1 MYTEHY
7 YTQNKAKQYS
17 EETHRHHSYTKSPI
31 AKAKVVLNFLTFCC
45 LHSHKNASVVYD
57 SYEFSAKSCGCFLR
71 QQKPF
76 REDDELDE
84 TDFYDDDSSW
94 QQQ

>member
-1 MYTEHY
+1 MLLKYF
-7 YTQNKAKQYS
+7 
-17 EETHRHHSYTKSPI
+17 
-31 AKAKVVLNFLTFCC
+31 FLTFC
-45 LHSHKNASVVYD
+45 SFPSDKNASSVVF
-57 SYEFSAKSCGCFLR
+57 EFSAKSCGCFLR

-84 TDFYDDDSSW
+84 TDFYDDDDASW